1 MAAREPQWFHFG
13 PWVFD
18 IDAALA
24 LIAAT
29 PHETQQLD
37 VTAWAT
43 AYSLH
48 HLDDPQRLAVSLIG
62 PTRDAVDR
70 LYAMSTDLSN
80 PVILGLVLIGDGP
93 PAGLLIDGVHR
104 LYHAW
109 RKGIPHLPAY
119 VLTAEET
126 RAVQHDKLLG
136 PGRTSLIGPIS
147 RPLPTPTAVHPE
159 PQ

>member
-1 MAAREPQWFHFG
+1 MTDRQQQWFHFG

-24 LIAAT
+24 LIAAA
-29 PHETQQLD
+29 PRDTQALD

-43 AYSLH
+43 AYGLTR
-48 HLDDPQRLAVSLIG
+48 LDDPDHTTVNLIG
-62 PTRDAVDR
+62 PTPDGLDR
-70 LYAMSTDLSN
+70 LYAMSTDLTN
-80 PVILGLVLIGDGP
+80 PVLLGLVRVGDKP

-109 RKGIPHLPAY
+109 RTGVPRLPAY

-136 PGRTSLIGPIS
+136 PGGTGIS
-147 RPLPTPTAVHPE
+147 PPSA
-159 PQ
+159 